1 MESDLAQQLKRK
13 IFELASEL
21 PVNKD
26 LKENAVC
33 VRDKD
38 TNAVVCAMKVYVS
51 DKAYRIS
58 GYAKIGGTR
67 MVTVGKAEDIKKLE
81 ETIGP

>member
-1 MESDLAQQLKRK
+1 VDDMSAELRRK

-38 TNAVVCAMKVYVS
+38 TNAVVCAMKTYVS
-51 DKAYRIS
+51 DRAYRVS

-67 MVTVGKAEDIKKLE
+67 MVTVGKVEDIKKLE
-81 ETIGP
+81 ESIGP